1 MKKIITMCTCIVL
14 LSSCAASTG
23 KHGPESAAVGQRRQK
38 VDAEWLASEGRALAS
53 RGDFVKA
60 AQYVEASIDRGR
72 ESRENYALLWSIYT
86 WSGRYS
92 AAVRSVREYVE
103 SHPGDASAEALL
115 KDLKR
120 ALEM

>member
-1 MKKIITMCTCIVL
+1 MKKIITTCTCIFL
-14 LSSCAASTG
+14 LSGCAASVREHEAG
-23 KHGPESAAVGQRRQK
+23 SLHGHKADAA
-38 VDAEWLASEGRALAS
+38 WLASEGRALAS

-86 WSGRYS
+86 SSGRYS

-103 SHPGDASAEALL
+103 SHPGDASAEELL